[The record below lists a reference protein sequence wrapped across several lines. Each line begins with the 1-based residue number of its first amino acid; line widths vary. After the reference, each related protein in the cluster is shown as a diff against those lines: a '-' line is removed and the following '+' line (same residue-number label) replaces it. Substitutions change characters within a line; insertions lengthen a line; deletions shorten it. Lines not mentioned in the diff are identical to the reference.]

1 MPTPVWGCQT
11 KTQVNM
17 KEGKRATGA
26 RASGAREGTTP
37 RPHLKLASACFLP
50 HLQPMKRITLAALV
64 LSLCSCQT
72 TSFSPP
78 VKDYAA
84 LAAADINKYTITD
97 NNVYGLE
104 PEGRLDPGL
113 PIQGSRQDGSW
124 TVYTVPDRKNGF
136 DRAEVTVDAAGA
148 IVRIQFFK
156 TVHTAIGLRDLFDS
170 TYGSLKSKYK
180 VVQRLGDV
188 DTADLTVYVAGDE
201 AEWKQHYIQY
211 LQLMDEPNNL
221 GAQSCWILHPH
232 LSLIQAVI
240 RKQGAGGYLILDY
253 QTRKYAAAM
262 QAKAAPAP
270 KSSTE

>member
-1 MPTPVWGCQT
+1 MPPPARGCQT
-11 KTQVNM
+11 KMQLIMT
-17 KEGKRATGA
+17 EGNRATGEG
-26 RASGAREGTTP
+26 ASGANEDITP

-50 HLQPMKRITLAALV
+50 HPRSMKRITLAALV

-84 LAAADINKYTITD
+84 LAAADVPKYTITD
-97 NNVYGLE
+97 NDVYGLE

-113 PIQGSRQDGSW
+113 PIQGSRQDGNW
-124 TVYTVPDRKNGF
+124 TVYTVPDRKDGF
-136 DRAEVTVDAAGA
+136 DRVEVTVDASGI

-156 TVHTAIGLRDLFDS
+156 ASHTSLGWRELFDT
-170 TYGSLKSKYK
+170 TYDSLMSKYRA
-180 VVQRLGDV
+180 VQRLGDL
-188 DTADLTVYVAGDE
+188 DTAELTVYVAGDE

-232 LSLIQAVI
+232 LSLI
-240 RKQGAGGYLILDY
+240 
-253 QTRKYAAAM
+253 
-262 QAKAAPAP
+262 
-270 KSSTE
+270 

>member
-1 MPTPVWGCQT
+1 
-11 KTQVNM
+11 
-17 KEGKRATGA
+17 
-26 RASGAREGTTP
+26 
-37 RPHLKLASACFLP
+37 
-50 HLQPMKRITLAALV
+50 MKRITLAALV

-72 TSFSPP
+72 PSDSPP

-84 LAAADINKYTITD
+84 LAAAEVHKYTLTD
-97 NNVYGLE
+97 NNVYGIE
-104 PEGRLDPGL
+104 PEGRLDPSL
-113 PIQGSRQDGSW
+113 PIQESRKDGNW
-124 TVYTVPDRKNGF
+124 TVYTVPDRKDGF
-136 DRAEVTVDAAGA
+136 DRAEVTVDASGT

-156 TVHTAIGLRDLFDS
+156 ASHSAIGWREFFDS
-170 TYGSLKSKYK
+170 TYESLKSKYRAG
-180 VVQRLGDV
+180 QRLGDL